1 MECQIECHN
10 ICQIGM
16 PDRMPDIMSEH
27 VPDRMTKRKQAN
39 MSNRLPERL
48 RIVNNDYIIMV
59 KNG

>member
-1 MECQIECHN
+1 MECQIECRN

-16 PDRMPDIMSEH
+16 TDRMPDIMSEH

-39 MSNRLPERL
+39 MSKRLSERL
-48 RIVNNDYIIMV
+48 RIVNNDYKIMV